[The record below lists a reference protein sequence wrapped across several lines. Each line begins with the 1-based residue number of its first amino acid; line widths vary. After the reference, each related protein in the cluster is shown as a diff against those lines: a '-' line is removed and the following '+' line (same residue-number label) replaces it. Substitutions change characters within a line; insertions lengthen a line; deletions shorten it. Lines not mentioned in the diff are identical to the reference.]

1 MAQLIDILKI
11 ERERTD
17 DNRNVINLFQEG
29 SFYRAY
35 EWSAWLC
42 SRFIRDFKVTNKNLK
57 NIETPVCFV
66 GFPITRLHSC
76 FARPL
81 TPSSVLCRI
90 TKAGHSAQIL

>member
-17 DNRNVINLFQEG
+17 DNRNIVNLFQEG

-42 SRFIRDFKVTNKNLK
+42 NRFIKDFKVTNKNLK
-57 NIETPVCFV
+57 NIEIQTKF
-66 GFPITRLHSC
+66 GIYSLKGLFLHS
-76 FARPL
+76 P
-81 TPSSVLCRI
+81 
-90 TKAGHSAQIL
+90 G